1 MFGFP
6 LLLIPFA
13 IFNIIIFLMP
23 GVRFDTSVTSVAL
36 LSGTDWTITF
46 NDILITLGILLV
58 LFEVVKIAQ
67 AGGRYL
73 TDHLLSFIVL
83 AGATAEFLLLPQ
95 FGNSTFFL
103 LCALAFADFFMGI
116 ALRARRFVHQP
127 ATEAVPEASAAPTPL
142 PEPARVDPPPP
153 SPSTPAPP
161 PPNAPAAE
169 PAVSAE
175 PPHTATA
182 PTEAP
187 RPESDGAARPS

>member
-23 GVRFDTSVTSVAL
+23 GVDFATSVTSVAL

-95 FGNSTFFL
+95 FGTSTFFL

-127 ATEAVPEASAAPTPL
+127 AANTAPEAPAAPAPP
-142 PEPARVDPPPP
+142 PEPPRLDPLPPPP
-153 SPSTPAPP
+153 SVPAPP
-161 PPNAPAAE
+161 PPVAPVAG
-169 PAVSAE
+169 PAVPAE
-175 PPHTATA
+175 PP
-182 PTEAP
+182 PTDAASTETP
-187 RPESDGAARPS
+187 RPESDGPVRPA

>member
-23 GVRFDTSVTSVAL
+23 GVDFAAPAVSLAL
-36 LSGTDWTITF
+36 LSGAGWTITF

-95 FGNSTFFL
+95 FGTSTFFL

-116 ALRARRFVHQP
+116 ALRARRFAHQP
-127 ATEAVPEASAAPTPL
+127 AANPAPEVSTAPPRLDPL
-142 PEPARVDPPPP
+142 APPP
-153 SPSTPAPP
+153 SVPAPAPP
-161 PPNAPAAE
+161 APPAAG
-169 PAVSAE
+169 PAVSE
-175 PPHTATA
+175 ERPHTDTVSSE
-182 PTEAP
+182 TP
-187 RPESDGAARPS
+187 RPESDGPARPS